1 MNQSKGLSIPIPRR
15 KRSIPISGIF
25 ARSALSLGVLLT
37 LSAGSVQAQQ
47 INVTVNGSPVAFTGV
62 GPLQVQGRTLVPVRG
77 VLEKLGAKVAWVPST
92 RSVIASTPSMDI
104 ELHLG
109 DRQATVNGKSVTL
122 DVPAQEIEGSTMV
135 PLRFLGEAL
144 GGVVKWDD
152 ATRTVTIVT
161 NGDTDSEGPNPPGR
175 DRQNGDRPDRPRR
188 DRSNGDSPDRP
199 IRDRSNGDNP
209 DRPVR
214 DRSNGN
220 NPDQPG
226 QNRPNRDAQGPNR
239 PNSAEPK
246 ITALVF
252 KADDWYGWVQAGHN
266 VRVEMTGTPNADA
279 TFRIPGVTEAV
290 PMKEGEPGKYMAN
303 WKVPMKDVQL
313 KDASIIGELK
323 IGDRSAATMQAV
335 GRLSLDS
342 KPPTILDRLPE
353 SEARVTSDRPN
364 ISAVFEDAGSG
375 IWPPSM
381 RLVVNGR
388 DVSKEAKVTANF
400 VSYTPSEP
408 LPPGETRVV
417 LTIDDK
423 TTNTSRVEW
432 KFDVV
437 AGNANAGIRSVKE
450 NAGKTLEPGDVL
462 HVEME
467 GVRGGAATFSL
478 GNIKDVRLTEGPAGH
493 YATDYTIRKGDDVQN
508 ATLATHLTLSDG
520 QKFTRQSERA
530 VSVTTGKPIAPVI
543 VYPNKNDA
551 IDSPLVIRGKA
562 TPHTQVRVKVE
573 YSSKVLGLLPVQG
586 TASDTIVTTDRDGNW
601 KTDPIESRNL
611 LSNRNVDYTI
621 SATAISANAE
631 SSETTQYRF
640 RLR

>member
-1 MNQSKGLSIPIPRR
+1 MNHRIQGLSIPALRR
-15 KRSIPISGIF
+15 KESSPLSGLLT
-25 ARSALSLGVLLT
+25 RSAIGFGLFLT

-77 VLEKLGAKVAWVPST
+77 VLEKMGAKVAWVPST
-92 RSVIASTPSMDI
+92 RSVIASTPTMDI

-109 DRQATVNGKSVTL
+109 DRQATVNGKQVTL

-144 GGVVKWDD
+144 GGVVKWND

-161 NGDTDSEGPNPPGR
+161 NGDTTPDPTGR
-175 DRQNGDRPDRPRR
+175 DRSIKDRQGP
-188 DRSNGDSPDRP
+188 DRSNG
-199 IRDRSNGDNP
+199 
-209 DRPVR
+209 
-214 DRSNGN
+214 
-220 NPDQPG
+220 
-226 QNRPNRDAQGPNR
+226 
-239 PNSAEPK
+239 AEPK
-246 ITALVF
+246 IAALVF

-266 VRVEMTGTPNADA
+266 VHVEMTGTPNADA
-279 TFRIPGVTEAV
+279 TFRIPGVTDAV
-290 PMKEGEPGKYMAN
+290 PMKEDEAGKYTAN
-303 WKVPMKDVQL
+303 WKVPLKDVQL

-323 IGDRSAATMQAV
+323 IGNRSAPTMQAT
-335 GRLSLDS
+335 GTLSLDS

-353 SEARVTSDRPN
+353 SDARVTSDRPN

-408 LPPGETRVV
+408 LPPGETKVT

-423 TTNTSRVEW
+423 TTNTARVEW

-437 AGNANAGIRSVKE
+437 AGNANPGIRSVKE

-462 HVEME
+462 HVEMD
-467 GVRGGAATFSL
+467 GVRGGTATFSL
-478 GNIKDVRLTEGPAGH
+478 GNIKDVRLTEGPTGH
-493 YATDYTIRKGDDVQN
+493 YSTDYTIRKGDDVQN
-508 ATLATHLTLSDG
+508 ATLATHLTLPDG
-520 QKFTRQSERA
+520 QKFTRQAERA
-530 VSVTTGKPIAPVI
+530 VSVTTGKPTAPVI
-543 VYPNKNDA
+543 VSPNKTDA
-551 IDSPLVIRGKA
+551 IESPLVIRGKA

-573 YSSKVLGLLPVQG
+573 YASKVLGLLPVQG

-601 KTDPIESRNL
+601 KTEPIESRNL

-621 SATAISANAE
+621 SATAISATAE
-631 SSETTQYRF
+631 NSETTQYRF

>member
-1 MNQSKGLSIPIPRR
+1 MSQFNHINSASRRVGDALLCRRLGRTGL
-15 KRSIPISGIF
+15 GIG
-25 ARSALSLGVLLT
+25 ALLL
-37 LSAGSVQAQQ
+37 LSAGNVTAQR
-47 INVTVNGSPVAFTGV
+47 INVTVNGSPVEFAGL

-92 RSVIASTPSMDI
+92 RSVIASTGSMDI